1 MAIAGYG
8 HSLSVGDYCSI
19 AHRATLHGCKIGDNV
34 LIGIGATILDRCEIG
49 DNSIV
54 AAHSLLREGTIIP
67 PNSLVVG
74 TPGVVRLTRGASV
87 ENRRNA
93 LLYHRDALAYTQ
105 GDHRAWVDLATANR
119 CAGRGCRM
127 VSAALAQDRNDP
139 SACCASLSHRLGR
152 GSGLG
157 REESCAL

>member
-34 LIGIGATILDRCEIG
+34 LIGIGATILDRCEIR

-74 TPGVVRLTRGASV
+74 TPSVVRLTRDASV

-93 LLYHRDALAYTQ
+93 LLYHRNALAYTQ
-105 GDHRAWVDLATANR
+105 GDHRDGSIWRRRTGVPVEA
-119 CAGRGCRM
+119 AGR
-127 VSAALAQDRNDP
+127 SARRWRRIEMILQ
-139 SACCASLSHRLGR
+139 LVVRLFPIAWDAGP
-152 GSGLG
+152 
-157 REESCAL
+157 A